1 MGMKR
6 SYFKRIMVSI
16 IIICTVFCFTSIS
29 TVKAA
34 GNSDAMGVGNNY
46 PIVMVHG
53 CFGWGSNEGAG
64 LYYWGGKESLTQKLT
79 EKGYTVYS
87 PSIGPVSSNWDRACE
102 LYTYIVGGT
111 VDYGESHSKKYG
123 HERYGRSYPGVYKQI
138 GTKDSSGNVQK
149 IHLIGH
155 SMGGQTIRLLAQLLE
170 NGDPNELSFTTDG
183 SINSLFTG
191 GKSWVSS
198 ITSIATPHDGSQEAH
213 IKCDIE
219 PLTHQF
225 VAAIAAIKGKN
236 VNLDDLNYDFQLDQ
250 WGLKRK
256 PGESRLAY
264 NNRVIKSEIW
274 KKTKDLSVW
283 DLSPEGAREFNSYVK
298 AQSDINY
305 FSIACANTH
314 EDKLTHF
321 QVPNKKMNPVLVK
334 SSIFMGMYTN
344 NKRGEVPIDKSW
356 WRNDGVVSVIS
367 ATNPKVGS
375 TDQIV
380 DYSGTAIKG
389 TWNYLGELDNTDHI
403 EVCGMKYDRNGI
415 EQMYFNVAE
424 MLSKL
429 PVE

>member
-1 MGMKR
+1 MKR

-79 EKGYTVYS
+79 DKGYTVYS

-138 GTKDSSGNVQK
+138 GTKDSSGNIQK

-170 NGDPNELSFTTDG
+170 NGDPDELAFTTDG

-236 VNLDDLNYDFQLDQ
+236 VNLGDLNYDFQLDQ

-256 PGESRLAY
+256 PGESRLDY
-264 NNRVIKSEIW
+264 SNRVIKSEIW
-274 KKTKDLSVW
+274 KKQ
-283 DLSPEGAREFNSYVK
+283 R
-298 AQSDINY
+298 I
-305 FSIACANTH
+305 
-314 EDKLTHF
+314 
-321 QVPNKKMNPVLVK
+321 
-334 SSIFMGMYTN
+334 
-344 NKRGEVPIDKSW
+344 
-356 WRNDGVVSVIS
+356 
-367 ATNPKVGS
+367 
-375 TDQIV
+375 
-380 DYSGTAIKG
+380 
-389 TWNYLGELDNTDHI
+389 
-403 EVCGMKYDRNGI
+403 
-415 EQMYFNVAE
+415 
-424 MLSKL
+424 
-429 PVE
+429 

>member
-1 MGMKR
+1 MKR
-6 SYFKRIMVSI
+6 SYFKRITASI
-16 IIICTVFCFTSIS
+16 IIICIILGFTSAS
-29 TVKAA
+29 TIKAA
-34 GNSDAMGVGNNY
+34 DNGDATVVGNDY

-53 CFGWGSNEGAG
+53 CFGWGRNEGAG
-64 LYYWGGKESLTQKLT
+64 LYYWGGKESLTQKLID
-79 EKGYTVYS
+79 KGYTVYA

-123 HERYGRSYPGVYKQI
+123 HARYGRSYPGVYNQI
-138 GTKDSSGNVQK
+138 GTKDSSGNIRKV
-149 IHLIGH
+149 HLMGH

-170 NGDPNELSFTTDG
+170 NGDPDELAFTTDG

-213 IKCDIE
+213 IKYGIE

-225 VAAIAAIKGKN
+225 VAAIAAIKGKK
-236 VNLDDLNYDFQLDQ
+236 VDLDDLNYDFQLDQ

-283 DLSPEGAREFNSYVK
+283 DLSPEGAQEFNSYVK

-305 FSIACANTH
+305 FSIACVNTH
-314 EDKLTHF
+314 EDRLTHF
-321 QVPNKKMNPVLVK
+321 QVPNKNMNPILVK
-334 SSIFMGMYTN
+334 SSIFMGRYTN
-344 NKRGEVPIDKSW
+344 NKSGEVPIDKSW

-367 ATNPKVGS
+367 AANPKVGS
-375 TDQIV
+375 EDQIV
-380 DYSGTAIKG
+380 DYSGTAVKG
-389 TWNYLGELDNTDHI
+389 TWNYLGEFDNTDHI
-403 EVCGMKYDRNGI
+403 EVCGMKYDRNRI

>member
-1 MGMKR
+1 MKK
-6 SYFKRIMVSI
+6 SYFKRITASI
-16 IIICTVFCFTSIS
+16 IIICIIFGFTSFS
-29 TVKAA
+29 TIKAA
-34 GNSDAMGVGNNY
+34 DNSDATVVGNDY

-53 CFGWGSNEGAG
+53 CFGWGRNEGAG

-79 EKGYTVYS
+79 DKGYTVYS

-123 HERYGRSYPGVYKQI
+123 HARYGRSYPGVYNQI
-138 GTKDSSGNVQK
+138 GTKDSSGHIRKV
-149 IHLIGH
+149 HLMGH

-170 NGDPNELSFTTDG
+170 NGDPDELSFTTDG
-183 SINSLFTG
+183 SVNSLFTG

-213 IKCDIE
+213 IKYGIE

-225 VAAIAAIKGKN
+225 VAAIAAIKGKK
-236 VNLDDLNYDFQLDQ
+236 VDLDDLNYDFQLDQ

-264 NNRVIKSEIW
+264 NNRVIKSAIW

-298 AQSDINY
+298 TQSDINY
-305 FSIACANTH
+305 FSIACVNTH
-314 EDKLTHF
+314 EDRFTHF
-321 QVPNKKMNPVLVK
+321 QVPNKNMNPILVK
-334 SSIFMGMYTN
+334 SSIFMGRYTN
-344 NKRGEVPIDKSW
+344 NKSGEVPIDKSW

-367 ATNPKVGS
+367 AANPKVGS
-375 TDQIV
+375 ADEIV
-380 DYSGTAIKG
+380 DYSGNAVKG
-389 TWNYLGELDNTDHI
+389 TWNYLGEFDNTDHI
-403 EVCGMKYDRNGI
+403 EVCGMKYDRNRI

-429 PVE
+429 PAE

>member
-1 MGMKR
+1 MKR

-64 LYYWGGKESLTQKLT
+64 LYYWGGKESLTQKLN

-213 IKCDIE
+213 IKYGIE

-236 VNLDDLNYDFQLDQ
+236 VDLDDLNYDFQLDQ

-264 NNRVIKSEIW
+264 NNRVIKSAIW

-283 DLSPEGAREFNSYVK
+283 DLSPEGAQEFNYYVK

-305 FSIACANTH
+305 FSIACVNTH
-314 EDKLTHF
+314 EDKFTHF
-321 QVPNKKMNPVLVK
+321 QVPNKNMNPILVK
-334 SSIFMGMYTN
+334 SSIFMGRYTN
-344 NKRGEVPIDKSW
+344 NKNGEVPIDKSW

-375 TDQIV
+375 SDQIV
-380 DYSGTAIKG
+380 DYSGTAVKG
-389 TWNYLGELDNTDHI
+389 TWNYLGEFDNTDHI
-403 EVCGMKYDRNGI
+403 EVCGMKYYRDRI

>member
-1 MGMKR
+1 MKR

-34 GNSDAMGVGNNY
+34 GNRDAMGVGNNY

-213 IKCDIE
+213 IKYGIE

-225 VAAIAAIKGKN
+225 VAAIAAIKGKK
-236 VNLDDLNYDFQLDQ
+236 VDLDDLNYDFQLDQ

-256 PGESRLAY
+256 SGESRLAY
-264 NNRVIKSEIW
+264 NNRVIKSAIW

-305 FSIACANTH
+305 FSIACVNTH
-314 EDKLTHF
+314 EDKFTHF
-321 QVPNKKMNPVLVK
+321 QVPNKNMNPILVK
-334 SSIFMGMYTN
+334 SSIFMGRYTN
-344 NKRGEVPIDKSW
+344 NKSGEVPIDKSW

-375 TDQIV
+375 SDQIV
-380 DYSGTAIKG
+380 DYSGTAVKG
-389 TWNYLGELDNTDHI
+389 TWNYLGEFDNTDHI
-403 EVCGMKYDRNGI
+403 EVCGMKYYRDRI

>member
-1 MGMKR
+1 MKR

-213 IKCDIE
+213 IKYGIE

-225 VAAIAAIKGKN
+225 VAAIAAIKGKK
-236 VNLDDLNYDFQLDQ
+236 VDLDDLNYDFQLDQ

-264 NNRVIKSEIW
+264 NNRVIKSAIW

-283 DLSPEGAREFNSYVK
+283 DLSPEGAQEFNSYVK

-305 FSIACANTH
+305 FSIACVNTH
-314 EDKLTHF
+314 EDKFTHF
-321 QVPNKKMNPVLVK
+321 QVPNKNMNPILVK
-334 SSIFMGMYTN
+334 SSIFMGRYTN
-344 NKRGEVPIDKSW
+344 NKSGEVPIDKSW

-375 TDQIV
+375 SDQIV
-380 DYSGTAIKG
+380 DYSGTAVKS
-389 TWNYLGELDNTDHI
+389 TWNYLGEFDNTDHI
-403 EVCGMKYDRNGI
+403 EVCGMKYYRDRI

>member
-1 MGMKR
+1 MKR
-6 SYFKRIMVSI
+6 SYFKRIMASI
-16 IIICTVFCFTSIS
+16 IIICIVFGFTSIY

-34 GNSDAMGVGNNY
+34 DNSDATVVGNDY

-111 VDYGESHSKKYG
+111 VDYGESHSKKCG
-123 HERYGRSYPGVYKQI
+123 HARYGRSYPGVYKQI
-138 GTKDSSGNVQK
+138 GTKDSSGNIKK

-170 NGDPNELSFTTDG
+170 NGDPDELAFTTDG

-213 IKCDIE
+213 IKYGIE

-225 VAAIAAIKGKN
+225 VAAIAAIKGKK
-236 VNLDDLNYDFQLDQ
+236 VDLDDLNYDFQLDQ

-264 NNRVIKSEIW
+264 NNRVIKSAIW

-283 DLSPEGAREFNSYVK
+283 DLSPEGAQEFNSYVK

-305 FSIACANTH
+305 FSIACVNTH
-314 EDKLTHF
+314 EDKFTHF
-321 QVPNKKMNPVLVK
+321 QVPNKNMNPILVK
-334 SSIFMGMYTN
+334 SSIFMGRYTN
-344 NKRGEVPIDKSW
+344 NKSGEVPIDKSW

-375 TDQIV
+375 SDQIV
-380 DYSGTAIKG
+380 DYSGTAAKG
-389 TWNYLGELDNTDHI
+389 TWNYLGEFDNTDHI
-403 EVCGMKYDRNGI
+403 EVCGMKYDRNRI

>member
-1 MGMKR
+1 MKK
-6 SYFKRIMVSI
+6 SYFKRITASI
-16 IIICTVFCFTSIS
+16 IIICIILGFTSAS
-29 TVKAA
+29 TIKAA
-34 GNSDAMGVGNNY
+34 DNSDATVVGNDY

-53 CFGWGSNEGAG
+53 CFGWGRNEGAG

-79 EKGYTVYS
+79 DKGYTVYS

-123 HERYGRSYPGVYKQI
+123 HARYGRSYPGVYNQI
-138 GTKDSSGNVQK
+138 GTKDSSGNIRKV
-149 IHLIGH
+149 HLMGH

-170 NGDPNELSFTTDG
+170 NGDPDELAFTTDG

-213 IKCDIE
+213 IKYGIE

-225 VAAIAAIKGKN
+225 VAAIAAIKGKK
-236 VNLDDLNYDFQLDQ
+236 VDLDDLNYDFQLDQ

-264 NNRVIKSEIW
+264 NNRVIKSGIW

-283 DLSPEGAREFNSYVK
+283 DLSPEGAQEFNSYVK

-305 FSIACANTH
+305 FSIACVNTH

-321 QVPNKKMNPVLVK
+321 QVPNKNMNPILVK
-334 SSIFMGMYTN
+334 SSIFMGRYTN
-344 NKRGEVPIDKSW
+344 NKSGEVPIDKNW

-375 TDQIV
+375 ADQIV
-380 DYSGTAIKG
+380 DYSGTAVKG
-389 TWNYLGELDNTDHI
+389 TWNYLGEFDNTDHI
-403 EVCGMKYDRNGI
+403 EVCGMKYDRNRI

>member
-1 MGMKR
+1 MKR

-34 GNSDAMGVGNNY
+34 GNSDAMGVGNDY

-225 VAAIAAIKGKN
+225 IAAIAAIKGKN

-256 PGESRLAY
+256 SGESRLAY

-344 NKRGEVPIDKSW
+344 NKSGEVPIDKSW

-375 TDQIV
+375 TDKIV
-380 DYSGTAIKG
+380 DYSGTAIKVHG
-389 TWNYLGELDNTDHI
+389 TILVNWIIQIIL
-403 EVCGMKYDRNGI
+403 R
-415 EQMYFNVAE
+415 F
-424 MLSKL
+424 
-429 PVE
+429 VE

>member
-1 MGMKR
+1 MKR

-213 IKCDIE
+213 IKYGIE

-225 VAAIAAIKGKN
+225 VAAIAAIKGKK
-236 VNLDDLNYDFQLDQ
+236 VDLDDLNYDFQLDQ

-264 NNRVIKSEIW
+264 NNRVIKSAIW

-283 DLSPEGAREFNSYVK
+283 DLSPEGAQEFNSYVK

-305 FSIACANTH
+305 FSIACVNTH
-314 EDKLTHF
+314 EDKFTHF
-321 QVPNKKMNPVLVK
+321 QVPNKNMNPVLVK
-334 SSIFMGMYTN
+334 SAIFMGRYTN
-344 NKRGEVPIDKSW
+344 NKSGEVPIDKSW

-375 TDQIV
+375 SDQIV
-380 DYSGTAIKG
+380 DYSGTAVKG
-389 TWNYLGELDNTDHI
+389 TWNYLGEFDNTDHI
-403 EVCGMKYDRNGI
+403 EVCGMKYYRDRI

>member
-1 MGMKR
+1 MKR

-213 IKCDIE
+213 IKYGIE

-225 VAAIAAIKGKN
+225 VAAIAAIKGKK
-236 VNLDDLNYDFQLDQ
+236 VDLDDLNYDFQLDQ

-264 NNRVIKSEIW
+264 NNRVIKSAIW

-283 DLSPEGAREFNSYVK
+283 DLSPEGAQEFNSYVK

-305 FSIACANTH
+305 FSIACVNTH
-314 EDKLTHF
+314 EDKFTHF
-321 QVPNKKMNPVLVK
+321 QVPNKNMNPILVK
-334 SSIFMGMYTN
+334 SSIFMGRYTN
-344 NKRGEVPIDKSW
+344 NKSGEVPIDKSW

-375 TDQIV
+375 SDQIV
-380 DYSGTAIKG
+380 DYSGTAVKG
-389 TWNYLGELDNTDHI
+389 TWNYLGEFDNTDHI
-403 EVCGMKYDRNGI
+403 EVCGMKYYRDRI

>member
-1 MGMKR
+1 MKR
-6 SYFKRIMVSI
+6 SYFKRITASI
-16 IIICTVFCFTSIS
+16 IIICIILGFTSFSNI
-29 TVKAA
+29 KAA
-34 GNSDAMGVGNNY
+34 DNGDATVVGNDY

-53 CFGWGSNEGAG
+53 CFGWGGNEGAG

-79 EKGYTVYS
+79 DKGYTVYS

-123 HERYGRSYPGVYKQI
+123 HARYGRSYPGVYNQI
-138 GTKDSSGNVQK
+138 GTKDSSGNIRKV
-149 IHLIGH
+149 HLMGH

-170 NGDPNELSFTTDG
+170 NGDPDELAFTTDG

-213 IKCDIE
+213 IKYGIE

-225 VAAIAAIKGKN
+225 VAAIAAIKGKK
-236 VNLDDLNYDFQLDQ
+236 VDLDDLNYDFQLDQ

-264 NNRVIKSEIW
+264 NNRVIKSAIW

-298 AQSDINY
+298 TQSDINY
-305 FSIACANTH
+305 FSIACVNTH
-314 EDKLTHF
+314 EDRLTHF
-321 QVPNKKMNPVLVK
+321 QVPNKNMNPILVK
-334 SSIFMGMYTN
+334 SSIFMGRYTN
-344 NKRGEVPIDKSW
+344 NKSGEVPIDKSW

-367 ATNPKVGS
+367 AANPKVGS
-375 TDQIV
+375 SDEIV
-380 DYSGTAIKG
+380 DYSGTALKG
-389 TWNYLGELDNTDHI
+389 TWNYLGEFDNTDHI
-403 EVCGMKYDRNGI
+403 EVCGMKYDRNRI

>member
-1 MGMKR
+1 MKR

-213 IKCDIE
+213 IKYGIE

-225 VAAIAAIKGKN
+225 VAAIAAIKGKK
-236 VNLDDLNYDFQLDQ
+236 VDLDDLNYDFQLDQ

-264 NNRVIKSEIW
+264 NNRVIKSAIW

-283 DLSPEGAREFNSYVK
+283 DLSPEGAQEFNSYVK

-305 FSIACANTH
+305 FSIACVNTH
-314 EDKLTHF
+314 EDKFTHF
-321 QVPNKKMNPVLVK
+321 QVPNKNMNPVLVK
-334 SSIFMGMYTN
+334 SSIFMGRYTN
-344 NKRGEVPIDKSW
+344 NKSGEVPIDKSW

-375 TDQIV
+375 SDQIV
-380 DYSGTAIKG
+380 DYSGTAVKG
-389 TWNYLGELDNTDHI
+389 TWNYLGEFDNTDHI
-403 EVCGMKYDRNGI
+403 EVCGMKYYRDRI

>member
-1 MGMKR
+1 MKR
-6 SYFKRIMVSI
+6 SYFKRIMASI
-16 IIICTVFCFTSIS
+16 IIICIVFGFTSIS

-34 GNSDAMGVGNNY
+34 DNSDATVVGNDY

-53 CFGWGSNEGAG
+53 CFGWGRNEGAG

-111 VDYGESHSKKYG
+111 VDYGESHSKKCG
-123 HERYGRSYPGVYKQI
+123 HARYGRSYPGVYKQI
-138 GTKDSSGNVQK
+138 GTKDSSGNIKK

-170 NGDPNELSFTTDG
+170 NGDPDELAFTTDG

-213 IKCDIE
+213 IKYGIE

-236 VNLDDLNYDFQLDQ
+236 VNLGDLDYDFQLDQ
-250 WGLKRK
+250 WGLRRN

-264 NNRVIKSEIW
+264 NNRVIKSGIW

-283 DLSPEGAREFNSYVK
+283 DLSPEGAQEFNSYVK

-305 FSIACANTH
+305 FSIACVNTH
-314 EDKLTHF
+314 EDRLTHF
-321 QVPNKKMNPVLVK
+321 QVPNKNMNPILVK
-334 SSIFMGMYTN
+334 SSIFMGRYTN
-344 NKRGEVPIDKSW
+344 NKSGEVPIDKSW

-375 TDQIV
+375 SDQIV
-380 DYSGTAIKG
+380 DYSGTAVKV
-389 TWNYLGELDNTDHI
+389 H
-403 EVCGMKYDRNGI
+403 GI
-415 EQMYFNVAE
+415 ILVNLIIQIILKF
-424 MLSKL
+424 
-429 PVE
+429 VE

>member
-1 MGMKR
+1 MKR

-213 IKCDIE
+213 IKYGIE

-225 VAAIAAIKGKN
+225 VAAIAAIKGKK
-236 VNLDDLNYDFQLDQ
+236 VDLDDLNYDFQLDQ

-264 NNRVIKSEIW
+264 NNRVIKSAIW

-283 DLSPEGAREFNSYVK
+283 DLSPEGAQEFNSYVK

-305 FSIACANTH
+305 FSIACVNTH
-314 EDKLTHF
+314 EDKFTHF
-321 QVPNKKMNPVLVK
+321 QVPNKNMNPILVK
-334 SSIFMGMYTN
+334 SSIFMGRYTN
-344 NKRGEVPIDKSW
+344 NKSGEVPIDKSW

-375 TDQIV
+375 SDQIV
-380 DYSGTAIKG
+380 DYSGTAVKG
-389 TWNYLGELDNTDHI
+389 TWNYLGEFDNTDHI
-403 EVCGMKYDRNGI
+403 EVCGMKYYRDRI

-429 PVE
+429 

>member
-1 MGMKR
+1 MKK
-6 SYFKRIMVSI
+6 SYFKRITASI
-16 IIICTVFCFTSIS
+16 IIICIILGFTSFS
-29 TVKAA
+29 TIKAA
-34 GNSDAMGVGNNY
+34 DNGDATVVGNDY

-53 CFGWGSNEGAG
+53 CFGWGRNEGAG
-64 LYYWGGKESLTQKLT
+64 LYYWGGKESLIQKLT
-79 EKGYTVYS
+79 DKGYTVYS

-123 HERYGRSYPGVYKQI
+123 HARYGRSYPGVYKQI
-138 GTKDSSGNVQK
+138 GTKDSSGNIRKV
-149 IHLIGH
+149 HLMGH
-155 SMGGQTIRLLAQLLE
+155 SMGGQTIRILAQLLE
-170 NGDPNELSFTTDG
+170 NGDSDEVAFTTDG

-213 IKCDIE
+213 IKYGIE

-225 VAAIAAIKGKN
+225 VAAIAAIKGKK
-236 VNLDDLNYDFQLDQ
+236 VDLDDLNYDFQLDQ

-274 KKTKDLSVW
+274 KKTKDLSIW

-298 AQSDINY
+298 TQSDINY
-305 FSIACANTH
+305 FSIACVNTH
-314 EDKLTHF
+314 EDRLTHF
-321 QVPNKKMNPVLVK
+321 QVPNKNMNPILVK
-334 SSIFMGMYTN
+334 SSIFMGRYTN
-344 NKRGEVPIDKSW
+344 NKSGEVPIDKSW
-356 WRNDGVVSVIS
+356 WRNDGVVSVVS
-367 ATNPKVGS
+367 AANPKVGS
-375 TDQIV
+375 EDQIV
-380 DYSGTAIKG
+380 DYSGTALKG
-389 TWNYLGELDNTDHI
+389 TWNYLGEFDNTDHI
-403 EVCGMKYDRNGI
+403 EVCGMKYDRNRI

>member
-1 MGMKR
+1 MKR

-213 IKCDIE
+213 IKYGIE

-225 VAAIAAIKGKN
+225 VAAIAAIKGKK
-236 VNLDDLNYDFQLDQ
+236 VDLDDLNYDFQLDQ

-264 NNRVIKSEIW
+264 NNRVIKSAIW

-283 DLSPEGAREFNSYVK
+283 DLSPEGAQEFNSYVK
-298 AQSDINY
+298 VQSDINY
-305 FSIACANTH
+305 FSIACVNTH
-314 EDKLTHF
+314 EDKFTHF
-321 QVPNKKMNPVLVK
+321 QVPNKNMNPILVK
-334 SSIFMGMYTN
+334 SSIFMGRYTN
-344 NKRGEVPIDKSW
+344 NKSGEVPIDKSW

-375 TDQIV
+375 SDQIV
-380 DYSGTAIKG
+380 DYSGTAVKG
-389 TWNYLGELDNTDHI
+389 TWNYLGEFDNTDHI
-403 EVCGMKYDRNGI
+403 EVCGMKYYRDRI

>member
-1 MGMKR
+1 MKR

-64 LYYWGGKESLTQKLT
+64 LYYWGGKESLIQKLT

-305 FSIACANTH
+305 FSIACVNTH

-344 NKRGEVPIDKSW
+344 NKSGEVPIDKSW

-375 TDQIV
+375 TDKIV
-380 DYSGTAIKG
+380 DYSGNAVKV
-389 TWNYLGELDNTDHI
+389 H
-403 EVCGMKYDRNGI
+403 GI
-415 EQMYFNVAE
+415 ILVNWIIQIILRF
-424 MLSKL
+424 
-429 PVE
+429 VE

>member
-1 MGMKR
+1 MKR

-213 IKCDIE
+213 IKYGIE

-225 VAAIAAIKGKN
+225 VAAIAAIKGKK
-236 VNLDDLNYDFQLDQ
+236 VDLDDLNYDFQLDQ

-264 NNRVIKSEIW
+264 NNRVIKSAIW

-283 DLSPEGAREFNSYVK
+283 DLSPEGAQEFNSYVK

-305 FSIACANTH
+305 FSIACVNTH
-314 EDKLTHF
+314 EDKFTHF
-321 QVPNKKMNPVLVK
+321 QVPNKNMNPILVK
-334 SSIFMGMYTN
+334 SSIFMGRYTN
-344 NKRGEVPIDKSW
+344 NKSGEVPIDKSW

-375 TDQIV
+375 SDQIV
-380 DYSGTAIKG
+380 DYSGTAVKG

-403 EVCGMKYDRNGI
+403 EVCGMKYYRDRI

>member
-1 MGMKR
+1 MKR

-213 IKCDIE
+213 IKYGIE

-225 VAAIAAIKGKN
+225 VAAIAAIKGKK
-236 VNLDDLNYDFQLDQ
+236 VDLDDLNYDFQLDQ

-264 NNRVIKSEIW
+264 NNRVIKSAIW

-283 DLSPEGAREFNSYVK
+283 DLSPEGAQEFNSYVK

-305 FSIACANTH
+305 FSIACVNTH
-314 EDKLTHF
+314 EDKFTHF
-321 QVPNKKMNPVLVK
+321 QVPNKNMNPILVK
-334 SSIFMGMYTN
+334 SSIFMGRYTN
-344 NKRGEVPIDKSW
+344 NKNGEVPIDKSW

-375 TDQIV
+375 SDQIV
-380 DYSGTAIKG
+380 DYSGTAVKG
-389 TWNYLGELDNTDHI
+389 TWNYLGEFDNTDHI
-403 EVCGMKYDRNGI
+403 EVCGMKYYRDRI

>member
-1 MGMKR
+1 MKR

-213 IKCDIE
+213 IKYGIE

-225 VAAIAAIKGKN
+225 VAAIAAIKGKKID
-236 VNLDDLNYDFQLDQ
+236 LDDLNYDFQLDQ

-264 NNRVIKSEIW
+264 NNRVIKSAIW

-283 DLSPEGAREFNSYVK
+283 DLSPEGAQEFNSYVK
-298 AQSDINY
+298 VQSDINY
-305 FSIACANTH
+305 FSIACVNTH
-314 EDKLTHF
+314 EDKFTHF
-321 QVPNKKMNPVLVK
+321 QVPNKNMNPILVK
-334 SSIFMGMYTN
+334 SSIFMGRYTN
-344 NKRGEVPIDKSW
+344 NKSGEVPIDKSW

-375 TDQIV
+375 SDQIV
-380 DYSGTAIKG
+380 DYSGTAVKG
-389 TWNYLGELDNTDHI
+389 TWNYLGEFDNTDHI
-403 EVCGMKYDRNGI
+403 EVCGMKYYRDRI

>member
-1 MGMKR
+1 MKR

-213 IKCDIE
+213 IKYGIE

-225 VAAIAAIKGKN
+225 VAAIAAIKGKK
-236 VNLDDLNYDFQLDQ
+236 VDLDDLNYDFQLDQ

-264 NNRVIKSEIW
+264 NNRVIKSAIW

-283 DLSPEGAREFNSYVK
+283 DLSPEGAQEFNSYVK

-305 FSIACANTH
+305 FSIACVNTH
-314 EDKLTHF
+314 EDKFTHF
-321 QVPNKKMNPVLVK
+321 QVPNKNMNPILVK
-334 SSIFMGMYTN
+334 SSIFMGRYTN
-344 NKRGEVPIDKSW
+344 NKSGEVPIDKSW

-380 DYSGTAIKG
+380 DYSGTAVKA
-389 TWNYLGELDNTDHI
+389 H
-403 EVCGMKYDRNGI
+403 GI
-415 EQMYFNVAE
+415 ILVNLIIQIILRF
-424 MLSKL
+424 
-429 PVE
+429 VE